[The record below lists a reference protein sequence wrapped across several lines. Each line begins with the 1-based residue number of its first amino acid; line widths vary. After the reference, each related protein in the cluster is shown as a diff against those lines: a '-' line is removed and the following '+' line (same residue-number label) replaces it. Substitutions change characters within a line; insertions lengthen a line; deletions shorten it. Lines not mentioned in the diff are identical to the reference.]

1 MSYWEERF
9 ILLEKKVYKESEEL
23 IKELEKDIY
32 QAQKELEKEINNW
45 YARIAINNEVT
56 YSEAKKL
63 LKDKELKE
71 FKWDVETYI
80 KKAEE
85 NELNKKWVKELENA
99 SARVHISRLEQI
111 KLQTQAIV
119 EQLHS
124 TRLNKIDAH
133 LKNTYTES
141 FYRTLY
147 ELQTGTGVGFDITA
161 IDQKKLSKIMSKP
174 WAADGKNF
182 SDRIWGNRTQ
192 LLNELHTNMTR
203 MCLLGESPDK
213 TIDNV
218 AKAMNVSKNQA
229 ARLVQT
235 EDAYFSALAQKE
247 SYTEADLEEYQI
259 LATLDWKTSEICRDM
274 DGKVFKVKDM
284 QPGLNANPFHPR
296 CRTTTIPYFNDEFTE
311 GEKKWSRKDNGESE
325 LVEGNLT
332 YKEWKEKYVKEDIQ
346 VQGQMQLFTDGLSND
361 KINDKDSQ
369 DTYMDMDLQYFSMN
383 SKDYP
388 TIHLDKDEYAH
399 VISELNTHMT
409 EEQRNKKIVRKAIGE
424 YIYTVENNGFN
435 DYRVID
441 KELIDSD
448 FEEWWRD

>member
-9 ILLEKKVYKESEEL
+9 ILLEKKVYEESEEL

-141 FYRTLY
+141 FYNSYR
-147 ELQTGTGVGFDITA
+147 
-161 IDQKKLSKIMSKP
+161 SKE
-174 WAADGKNF
+174 
-182 SDRIWGNRTQ
+182 T
-192 LLNELHTNMTR
+192 
-203 MCLLGESPDK
+203 
-213 TIDNV
+213 
-218 AKAMNVSKNQA
+218 
-229 ARLVQT
+229 
-235 EDAYFSALAQKE
+235 
-247 SYTEADLEEYQI
+247 
-259 LATLDWKTSEICRDM
+259 
-274 DGKVFKVKDM
+274 
-284 QPGLNANPFHPR
+284 
-296 CRTTTIPYFNDEFTE
+296 
-311 GEKKWSRKDNGESE
+311 
-325 LVEGNLT
+325 
-332 YKEWKEKYVKEDIQ
+332 
-346 VQGQMQLFTDGLSND
+346 
-361 KINDKDSQ
+361 
-369 DTYMDMDLQYFSMN
+369 
-383 SKDYP
+383 
-388 TIHLDKDEYAH
+388 
-399 VISELNTHMT
+399 
-409 EEQRNKKIVRKAIGE
+409 
-424 YIYTVENNGFN
+424 
-435 DYRVID
+435 
-441 KELIDSD
+441 
-448 FEEWWRD
+448 